1 MAHFKRFWPV
11 HKSISSFDGSLFT
24 NWNSFGQIFWIYN
37 LNFEG
42 MKIVSNNSL
51 FYLEEDILF
60 KGPIHR
66 PHARGWDQFNKL
78 TYKFTSNCKLFTS
91 ILQVFSLILTQPN
104 WLSMLLNQIL
114 KTHLQVILQV
124 INLLIILHDEFKCK
138 MFKTFRTE
146 QY

>member
-1 MAHFKRFWPV
+1 MTS
-11 HKSISSFDGSLFT
+11 KSISSFDGSLFT

-51 FYLEEDILF
+51 FYWKKIFYLKAPFIAHTREDGINSTNL
-60 KGPIHR
+60 
-66 PHARGWDQFNKL
+66 L
-78 TYKFTSNCKLFTS
+78 TNLQVTANYLQVL
-91 ILQVFSLILTQPN
+91 LQVFSLKLTQPN